1 MFMLPLLIVVSP
13 IEHPSVFETVTL
25 TELAYTKKKKSQ
37 SSGGAGRKF
46 KSCAAA
52 RRAGYT
58 HMRRGHKGYSNNLD
72 RDGDGIA
79 CDKVK

>member
-1 MFMLPLLIVVSP
+1 MLIASLFLVVTSVEP
-13 IEHPSVFETVTL
+13 PSFLRDALVVEVSYTRKRRKSAANGIE
-25 TELAYTKKKKSQ
+25 
-37 SSGGAGRKF
+37 RKF
-46 KSCAAA
+46 SSCAAA

-58 HMRRGHKGYSNNLD
+58 HMRRGQPGYSANLD